1 MPLFDSDF
9 LKKLEYL
16 SLVSRRVFRG
26 QLLAQRRTMQLGG
39 GIEFADHR
47 EYTPGDDFRYLDW
60 NVFARHDEL
69 LLKRFQEEE
78 DLHVYILLDCSRSMA
93 FGDPPKFDFARQVA
107 AALAYIAL
115 ADLDR
120 VAVVAF
126 AGDIVADFP
135 LTRGKARILSLL
147 KFLEGLDAAGDASPT
162 WRGSARNFVH
172 RGQRRGL
179 AVVISDLFD
188 PDGFERGLDLL
199 RHHRYEPHVVQIFD
213 RREAEPE
220 LKGDVELVDVETGR
234 DPEGHDHRA
243 EPAAVPPDLRRLPG
257 VGPALL
263 QHLRHRRHADDD
275 RHPLRRADPADDA
288 GGGGA
293 GMNLVNPTALLLAG
307 LAVPIVVFYILKIRL
322 RRVPVSTLLF
332 WQQIF
337 EEKKPRSLWQRLRHL
352 LSLLLQL
359 AFLAL
364 LVFALA
370 EPIFRWQ
377 QARARRLVLVVDNS
391 ASMNATRRARRAGWT
406 RRRPRAAG

>member
-78 DLHVYILLDCSRSMA
+78 DLHVYILLDSSRSMA
-93 FGDPPKFDFARQVA
+93 YGDPVKFDYARQVA

-135 LTRGKARILSLL
+135 LTRGKSRILSLL
-147 KFLEGLDAAGDASPT
+147 KFLEGLEPQ
-162 WRGSARNFVH
+162 GSMTDLGQVVRKFVH

-188 PDGFERGLDLL
+188 PNGFEGGMDLL
-199 RHHRYEPHVVQIFD
+199 RHHRYEPHIVQIFD
-213 RREAEPE
+213 RREAEPQV
-220 LKGDVELVDVETGR
+220 KGDVELVDVETGAIQKVTITER
-234 DPEGHDHRA
+234 N
-243 EPAAVPPDLRRLPG
+243 LRQYRKIFADFIES
-257 VGPALL
+257 VG
-263 QHLRHRRHADDD
+263 RYCNTYGI
-275 RHPLRRADPADDA
+275 
-288 GGGGA
+288 GGTRSA
-293 GMNLVNPTALLLAG
+293 TDIPFDELLL
-307 LAVPIVVFYILKIRL
+307 R
-322 RRVPVSTLLF
+322 
-332 WQQIF
+332 
-337 EEKKPRSLWQRLRHL
+337 
-352 LSLLLQL
+352 
-359 AFLAL
+359 
-364 LVFALA
+364 
-370 EPIFRWQ
+370 
-377 QARARRLVLVVDNS
+377 
-391 ASMNATRRARRAGWT
+391 MM
-406 RRRPRAAG
+406 RAAGAVA

>member
-78 DLHVYILLDCSRSMA
+78 DLHVYILLDSSRSMA
-93 FGDPPKFDFARQVA
+93 YGDPVKFDYARQVA

-135 LTRGKARILSLL
+135 LTRGKSRILSLL
-147 KFLEGLDAAGDASPT
+147 KFLEGLEPQ
-162 WRGSARNFVH
+162 GSMTDLGRVVRNFVH

-179 AVVISDLFD
+179 TVVISDLFD
-188 PDGFERGLDLL
+188 PNGFEGGMDLL
-199 RHHRYEPHVVQIFD
+199 RHHRYEPHIVQIFD
-213 RREAEPE
+213 RREAEPQV
-220 LKGDVELVDVETGR
+220 KGDVELVDVETGAIQKVTITER
-234 DPEGHDHRA
+234 N
-243 EPAAVPPDLRRLPG
+243 LRQYRKIFADFIES
-257 VGPALL
+257 VG
-263 QHLRHRRHADDD
+263 RYCNTYGI
-275 RHPLRRADPADDA
+275 
-288 GGGGA
+288 GGTRSA
-293 GMNLVNPTALLLAG
+293 TDIPFDELLL
-307 LAVPIVVFYILKIRL
+307 R
-322 RRVPVSTLLF
+322 
-332 WQQIF
+332 
-337 EEKKPRSLWQRLRHL
+337 
-352 LSLLLQL
+352 
-359 AFLAL
+359 
-364 LVFALA
+364 
-370 EPIFRWQ
+370 
-377 QARARRLVLVVDNS
+377 
-391 ASMNATRRARRAGWT
+391 MM
-406 RRRPRAAG
+406 RAAGAVA

>member
-78 DLHVYILLDCSRSMA
+78 DLHVYLLLDSSRSMG
-93 FGDPPKFDFARQVA
+93 FGAPVKFDYARQVA

-120 VAVVAF
+120 VSVVAF

-147 KFLEGLDAAGDASPT
+147 KFLERLEPQ
-162 WRGSARNFVH
+162 GSVTDLARMARNFVH

-188 PDGFERGLDLL
+188 PGGFERGLDLL
-199 RHHRYEPHVVQIFD
+199 RHNRYEPHVVQIFD
-213 RREAEPE
+213 RHEAEPQV
-220 LKGDVELVDVETGR
+220 KGDVELVDVETGLIQKVTITER
-234 DPEGHDHRA
+234 NLRQYRKIFADYLESVRRYCNTYGIGGTRSATD
-243 EPAAVPPDLRRLPG
+243 VPFDE
-257 VGPALL
+257 
-263 QHLRHRRHADDD
+263 
-275 RHPLRRADPADDA
+275 
-288 GGGGA
+288 
-293 GMNLVNPTALLLAG
+293 LLL
-307 LAVPIVVFYILKIRL
+307 R
-322 RRVPVSTLLF
+322 
-332 WQQIF
+332 
-337 EEKKPRSLWQRLRHL
+337 
-352 LSLLLQL
+352 
-359 AFLAL
+359 
-364 LVFALA
+364 
-370 EPIFRWQ
+370 
-377 QARARRLVLVVDNS
+377 
-391 ASMNATRRARRAGWT
+391 MM
-406 RRRPRAAG
+406 RAAGALV